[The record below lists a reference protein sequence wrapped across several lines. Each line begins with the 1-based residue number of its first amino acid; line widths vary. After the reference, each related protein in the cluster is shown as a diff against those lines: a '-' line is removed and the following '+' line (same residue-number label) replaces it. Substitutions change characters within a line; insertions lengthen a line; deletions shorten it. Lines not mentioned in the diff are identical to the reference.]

1 MRRETRTALLFA
13 SPWFVGFS
21 VFLAYPLAASLYYSF
36 CDYSV
41 LRSPVWVGWLNFR
54 NLIADEVFW
63 ASLKNTAIYAAM
75 ALPLGM
81 LTALSLAL
89 LLNTKVKGMTV
100 YRTIFFL
107 PSLVPT
113 IPLAVLWLWVFN
125 GEHGI
130 LNYALEYLPAAVIL
144 GLPLLIGI
152 VAACVG
158 YASGRRQLGHGLLVM
173 TLVILAATVWA
184 GGVGMGLLQKLHAIV
199 RLPTPNW
206 LSDTAWSKPALA
218 LMALWGSGNAM
229 VIYLAGLQDVPTE
242 MYEAAELDG
251 AGWWARTRNVTIPF
265 VSPVILFNGIMGI
278 IGTLQVFAEP
288 YVMFPG
294 GSPARSTYFYTMYL
308 FDNAFIYHK
317 MGYACAMGWIMFLI
331 ILGLTLLALRLS
343 ERHVHYQGG

>member
-1 MRRETRTALLFA
+1 MKRETRTALLFA
-13 SPWFVGFS
+13 SPWFIGFS
-21 VFLAYPLAASLYYSF
+21 LFLAYPVGASLYYSM

-41 LRSPVWVGWLNFR
+41 LRPPVWIGTLNFR
-54 NLIADEVFW
+54 NLFNDEVFW
-63 ASLKNTAIYAAM
+63 LSLKNTGVYAVM

-81 LTALSLAL
+81 ATAISLAL
-89 LLNTKVKGMTV
+89 LLNTKVRGMTV

-130 LNYALEYLPAAVIL
+130 LNEVL
-144 GLPLLIGI
+144 
-152 VAACVG
+152 
-158 YASGRRQLGHGLLVM
+158 RR
-173 TLVILAATVWA
+173 
-184 GGVGMGLLQKLHAIV
+184 VGMPA
-199 RLPTPNW
+199 PNW

-218 LMALWGSGNAM
+218 LMALWGAGNAM

-251 AGWWARTRNVTIPF
+251 AGWWARTRNVTLPF
-265 VSPVILFNGIMGI
+265 LSPVILFNGIMGI
-278 IGTLQVFAEP
+278 IGTLQIFAEP

-331 ILGLTLLALRLS
+331 ILVLTLVALRVS
-343 ERHVHYQGG
+343 EKHVHYQGG